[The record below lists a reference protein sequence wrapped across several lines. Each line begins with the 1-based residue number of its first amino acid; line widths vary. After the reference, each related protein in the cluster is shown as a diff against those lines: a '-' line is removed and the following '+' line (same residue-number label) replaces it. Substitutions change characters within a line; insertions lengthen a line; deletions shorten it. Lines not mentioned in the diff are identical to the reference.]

1 MDQFFILLDQHI
13 YHSPA
18 RSNRMFSTLKLRGH
32 IEAAYDFKKNY
43 PHTKII
49 TKNYLNNL
57 NYFLQQS
64 DEREHIYLIYCGHGS
79 PGKWNIGITKNQL
92 QKSVEK
98 IPNKI
103 TIVSDNCFSDTMNLA
118 HLRPNVSFISAARA
132 TGSTDDTS
140 AFFTFEGGYL
150 SNVFYQSFRPKLP
163 FFKLKNRIL
172 DHYFDDLGSNLHR
185 PRFFE

>member
-32 IEAAYDFKKNY
+32 IEAAYNFKKNY

-57 NYFLQQS
+57 NYFL
-64 DEREHIYLIYCGHGS
+64 

-98 IPNKI
+98 VPNKI
-103 TIVSDNCFSDTMNLA
+103 TIVSDNCFSDTMNLS

-140 AFFTFEGGYL
+140 AFFSFEGGYL
-150 SNVFYQSFRPKLP
+150 SNVFYQAFRPKLP

-172 DHYFDDLGSNLHR
+172 DHYFDDLGQNLHR